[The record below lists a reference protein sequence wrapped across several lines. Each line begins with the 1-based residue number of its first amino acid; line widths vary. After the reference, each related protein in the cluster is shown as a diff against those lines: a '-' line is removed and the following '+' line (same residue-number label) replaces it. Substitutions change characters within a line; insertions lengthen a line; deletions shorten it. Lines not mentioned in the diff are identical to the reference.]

1 MQMQITTKN
10 KQHAVTMLTTVSLTL
25 LFMVCCDSWSWKW
38 RLRTAA
44 QRLWWWMRDKQSEM
58 WWTTCLRRHIV
69 TAMWIGLCARPTL
82 TYRLVS
88 IIQVH
93 TDLHVH
99 SVVISFIKLDFAKMM
114 KCVFTG
120 VLTARLQWAHS
131 TELTYH
137 YTHSLSFTKR
147 QVGLIYCPRH
157 RHSTSL
163 SWGNTVLMIE
173 IPNFSFSICS
183 EASSAAITIC
193 LLSGCQ
199 ILDE

>member
-1 MQMQITTKN
+1 M
-10 KQHAVTMLTTVSLTL
+10 
-25 LFMVCCDSWSWKW
+25 
-38 RLRTAA
+38 AA
-44 QRLWWWMRDKQSEM
+44 QRLWWWTRDKQSEM

-88 IIQVH
+88 IIRVH
-93 TDLHVH
+93 TDLHVR
-99 SVVISFIKLDFAKMM
+99 SLDIRRWFQMM
-114 KCVFTG
+114 KYVFTG
-120 VLTARLQWAHS
+120 VLTARLQWAQS

-137 YTHSLSFTKR
+137 YTHSLLFTKQ

-163 SWGNTVLMIE
+163 SWENTVLMIE
-173 IPNFSFSICS
+173 IPNFSFSICC
-183 EASSAAITIC
+183 EASSAAISLC